1 MRSRARLLPKSVIR
15 PLTLPVIRALSRLQL
30 RLPPRGGEVRTI
42 DRRADVYSLGVT
54 LYEMLTGRV
63 PYAIQTDHTLR
74 DLRRRMQET
83 PIRPSELQR
92 QIPKALDDLILR
104 LLSPIPS
111 ERPSAAELLI
121 LLLDQAV
128 SEMAPGALERLRSQC
143 AA

>member
-1 MRSRARLLPKSVIR
+1 MEDSLPSTAPTPRTSRRSGDMVGTLCYMP
-15 PLTLPVIRALSRLQL
+15 PEQMDGLTCD
-30 RLPPRGGEVRTI
+30 G
-42 DRRADVYSLGVT
+42 RADVYSLGVT

-92 QIPKALDDLILR
+92 QIPKALDDLLLR
-104 LLSPIPS
+104 LISPLPS